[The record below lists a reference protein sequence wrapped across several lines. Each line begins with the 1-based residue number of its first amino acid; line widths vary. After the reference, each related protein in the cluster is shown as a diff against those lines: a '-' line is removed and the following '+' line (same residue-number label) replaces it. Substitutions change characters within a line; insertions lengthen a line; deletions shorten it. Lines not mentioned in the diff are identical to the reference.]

1 MKQTLLD
8 KIEQIGDEV
17 TSSSCNN
24 GDSKLIT
31 GLLDELTE
39 LIKLFSISGVSNLA
53 CDYKGKRI
61 VNSNVYGVEIQVYD
75 GSEWRYL
82 FGAKDLVSA
91 KNAID
96 KLF

>member
-1 MKQTLLD
+1 MSNVFWYLHNYDDTVWECNKFEREKANELLP
-8 KIEQIGDEV
+8 
-17 TSSSCNN
+17 
-24 GDSKLIT
+24 L
-31 GLLDELTE
+31 
-39 LIKLFSISGVSNLA
+39 VSNLA

-61 VNSNVYGVEIQVYD
+61 VNSNVFGVDIQVYD